1 MTWDRLERLIGAG
14 NLATLAEK
22 RVGVIG
28 LGSGGSFVA
37 VSLAMSGVKH
47 FTLIDDD
54 VLEAGNVLRHAA
66 DLSDV
71 GRPKVDI
78 VADLIRR
85 RSPDAEI
92 ETIAGRIEDHLE
104 ALDVLDL
111 LVVAVDGE
119 LAKYTINQACLERSL
134 TAIYAGVY
142 ARGEGGD
149 VVMIVPY
156 QGPCYACWAAE
167 LRGEILVSRDE
178 DQELDYGMIGEDG
191 TLEAEPGLWLHV
203 VRVASVQ
210 ADIGVN
216 HLLADTDAHR
226 ELPGNTVILANTA
239 LEIIEG
245 EITPPYSAVW
255 ATITR
260 DPNCMV
266 CGAAQASDVSLDAL
280 LADTGIEM
288 RDGDG
293 E

>member
-1 MTWDRLERLIGAG
+1 MMGDRLERLIGAG
-14 NLATLAEK
+14 NLATLAQK

-28 LGSGGSFVA
+28 LGSGGSFAA

-47 FTLIDDD
+47 FILIDDD

-66 DLSDV
+66 DLTDV
-71 GRPKVDI
+71 GRPKVEA
-78 VADLIRR
+78 VADLIHR
-85 RSPDAEI
+85 RSPDAEVR
-92 ETIAGRIEDHLE
+92 TIAGRIEDH
-104 ALDVLDL
+104 ADVLDGLDL

-119 LAKYTINQACLERSL
+119 LAKYTINQVCLERNL
-134 TAIYAGVY
+134 AAIYAGVY

-149 VVMIVPY
+149 VVMIQPY
-156 QGPCYACWAAE
+156 KGPCYACWAAE
-167 LRGEILVSRDE
+167 LRGEILVTRDE

-203 VRVASVQ
+203 VRVASAQ
-210 ADIGVN
+210 ADIGLN
-216 HLLADTDAHR
+216 YLLTGTDAHR
-226 ELPGNTVILANTA
+226 DLPGNTVILANTA

-260 DPNCMV
+260 DPNCLV
-266 CGAAQASDVSLDAL
+266 CGTAQTSAVSLDAL
-280 LADTGIEM
+280 LAESGIEM
-288 RDGDG
+288 QDGDR